1 MVLLL
6 NIKECTMDG
15 SAHIADA
22 HGRDAHHC
30 RRLSPDRIFRVFP
43 DVGTKLQV
51 KIRHKWKVIKKQR
64 KDLRVNIS
72 PPRIEMTL
80 KVRANAPE
88 LPENVAD
95 LLEGKAEELAQ
106 LFVDFADELAEKH
119 SLPGL
124 LPAVRHQISGP
135 RANRIG
141 RVSASSV
148 TRKAAKS
155 IEGKE
160 KS

>member
-1 MVLLL
+1 MYNGWIGPHSRRTRGRYPSLPP
-6 NIKECTMDG
+6 TDPG
-15 SAHIADA
+15 SDLP
-22 HGRDAHHC
+22 GSQSC
-30 RRLSPDRIFRVFP
+30 S
-43 DVGTKLQV
+43 GEKLRV
-51 KIRHKWKVIKKQR
+51 KIPHKSKVIQKQR
-64 KDLRVNIS
+64 KDLEVNIS